1 MNEYETQISK
11 TNKMKMKR
19 CDKRK
24 IQRGNMGITTEFK
37 TQTDSNFELIF
48 SWLGKQLDVLV
59 CLYSVATERPFF
71 GMKKGIFRHP
81 CFVSKTDATE
91 HLKTK
96 LPYVNSERN
105 QGTMRRP
112 CLSQRAS
119 RQRLFQLL
127 FLKEKKHLSWT
138 SKKGL

>member
-1 MNEYETQISK
+1 
-11 TNKMKMKR
+11 
-19 CDKRK
+19 
-24 IQRGNMGITTEFK
+24 MGITTEFK

-105 QGTMRRP
+105 QGPLLQSRP
-112 CLSQRAS
+112 RNSFTLPCGRSQIMI
-119 RQRLFQLL
+119 QLQPRTYS
-127 FLKEKKHLSWT
+127 FNTDSHDDAQEAVVISCCQHNR
-138 SKKGL
+138 